1 VTFRAIVRHALR
13 EARGSA
19 RPLVFFILCLAVGV
33 GALVAVRGTST
44 AIDAGVRAHAREL
57 LGADAVVQ
65 AWRPLPELDDE
76 LQGTGVAIAQVKEM
90 VTLVASGNGTPP
102 GRSQVVELRAVG
114 PNYPFYG
121 PPRLSPDRPLAALL
135 APDATVV
142 ADQLLERLGLRVG
155 DILKIG
161 GQDFRIAGTVLSEAD
176 TVSGS
181 LRIGPR
187 VFVSLDGLARTTLET
202 FGSRILRR
210 ALLGLPPGHDA
221 TASETLVERLRA
233 RFKDRDDLRIETY
246 RDVQPA
252 VKRTIERMEP
262 FLALVAL
269 VSLLL
274 GGIGVGQGM
283 RIWIRGRLD
292 AIAVLRA
299 LGARPREVL
308 LLYLVQSVALTLIG
322 GALGVLIGLAVPPL
336 LPLLLRDALPPGIL
350 RLQMLGPAVYGMGAG
365 LVVSLIFVLNPL
377 LSVWRVPTLR
387 VLRRD
392 AEPLPFARGP
402 RIVGFTAVA
411 LAVAGTAT
419 VLAGSLVRGTV
430 FAGAL
435 AVVLLILAGAARLL
449 ARAAGALARRSTRV
463 SVRYGAAALARPGAD
478 TSFGVLALGLGLTVV
493 VALAVVERHLTLDLN
508 RDLPQDAP
516 TAFFI
521 DIQTDQWPR
530 VEAMLGEAGATNLD
544 SVPVVT
550 GRLRAVDGRPAM
562 EIARERAPDRRWSL
576 TREQRLT
583 YMATLPKGNTLVAGQ
598 LWSDPAH
605 DEVSLEREF
614 AESLGVRLG
623 STLTFDIQ
631 GLPLDLR
638 VTSLRRVDW
647 RTFGINFFAIVEPGV
662 LDAAPQVRLA
672 AARLPQALEQTTQ
685 DRLAAAFPNV
695 TVIFIREVLEKVSA
709 LVRRLATG
717 VRVLGVFT
725 FAAGLGILAAAFHVA
740 ADRRRREVAL
750 LKTLGFTRGQ
760 ILGTFAFEQLLVGLT
775 AGLIGTGA
783 GVLLGWVVVRHVLD
797 LPWMGSWKISIAAT
811 LTTVAVTIVTSL
823 VATRGALQTR
833 PSETLRSGD

>member
-1 VTFRAIVRHALR
+1 
-13 EARGSA
+13 
-19 RPLVFFILCLAVGV
+19 VFFIVCLAAGV
-33 GALVAVRGTST
+33 GALVAVRATAT
-44 AIDAGVRAHAREL
+44 AIAAGVRAHAREL

-65 AWRPLPELDDE
+65 AWRPLPELDDA
-76 LQGTGVAIAQVKEM
+76 LQGTGVAVAPVKEM
-90 VTLVASGNGTPP
+90 VTLVASGNGPQP

-121 PPRLSPDRPLAALL
+121 PPRLSPDRPLADLL
-135 APDATVV
+135 ARDTTVV
-142 ADQLLERLGLRVG
+142 ADELLKRLGLRIG
-155 DILKIG
+155 DTLKIG

-210 ALLGLPPGHDA
+210 ALLGLPPGRDV
-221 TASETLVERLRA
+221 TAAEALVERLRA

-262 FLALVAL
+262 FLSLVAL
-269 VSLLL
+269 VALLL

-283 RIWIRGRLD
+283 RIWIQSRLD

-299 LGARPREVL
+299 LGARPRDVL
-308 LLYLVQSVALTLIG
+308 LLYLVQGLALTLVG
-322 GALGVLIGLAVPPL
+322 GTLGVLIGLAVPPL

-350 RLQMLGPAVYGMGAG
+350 RLRMLGPALYGLSAG
-365 LVVSLIFVLNPL
+365 LVVSFIFIVRPL

-392 AEPLPFARGP
+392 VEPLPVAAGP
-402 RIVGFTAVA
+402 RIAGFAALA
-411 LAVAGTAT
+411 LAVAGVAA
-419 VLAGSLVRGTV
+419 VLAGSLRYGAV
-430 FAGAL
+430 FAGTL
-435 AVVLLILAGAARLL
+435 AVVLLSLAGAARML
-449 ARAAGALARRSTRV
+449 ARAAAALSLRTTRV
-463 SVRYGAAALARPGAD
+463 GVRYAAAALARPGAD

-493 VALAVVERHLTLDLN
+493 VALAVVERHLTLDLD
-508 RDLPQDAP
+508 RDLPREAP

-530 VEAMLGEAGATNLD
+530 VQAMLRESGATNVD

-562 EIARERAPDRRWSL
+562 EMARERAPDRRWSL

-583 YMATLPKGNTLVAGQ
+583 YMATLPKGNALVAGE

-605 DEVSLEREF
+605 DEVSLERDF
-614 AESLGVRLG
+614 AASLGVGLG

-631 GLPLDLR
+631 GLPVDLR

-662 LDAAPQVRLA
+662 LDDAPQVRLA
-672 AARLPQALEQTTQ
+672 AARLPEAREQTTQ
-685 DRLAAAFPNV
+685 DRLAATFPNI

-709 LVRRLATG
+709 LIRRLATG
-717 VRVLGVFT
+717 VRLLGAFT
-725 FAAGLGILAAAFHVA
+725 FTAGLGILAAAFHLA
-740 ADRRRREVAL
+740 GDRRRREVAL

-760 ILGTFAFEQLLVGLT
+760 ILRTFAFEQLLVGLT

-783 GVLLGWVVVRHVLD
+783 GTLLGWAVVGHVLD
-797 LPWMGSWKISIAAT
+797 LPWMGSWRISIAAT
-811 LTTVAVTIVTSL
+811 LTTVAVTILTSL
-823 VATRGALQTR
+823 AATRGALQTR
-833 PSETLRSGD
+833 PSETLRSAD